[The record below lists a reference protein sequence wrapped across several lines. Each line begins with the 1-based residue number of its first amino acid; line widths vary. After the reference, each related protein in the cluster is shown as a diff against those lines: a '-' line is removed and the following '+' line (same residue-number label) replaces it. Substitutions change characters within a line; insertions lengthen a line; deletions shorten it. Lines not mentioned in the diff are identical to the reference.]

1 MNWTWNIPR
10 RLCAHLCGPLH
21 GQENQ
26 AQIIK
31 WKVCGGKTKKITQ
44 RFKKQLKS
52 KIRFGL
58 PAEAKTNVQ
67 LWLI

>member
-1 MNWTWNIPR
+1 MTWTWNIPR
-10 RLCAHLCGPLH
+10 RLCAHLCGPVH
-21 GQENQ
+21 GQKNQ

-31 WKVCGGKTKKITQ
+31 WKVCGGKTKEITQ
-44 RFKKQLKS
+44 QEQLKS
-52 KIRFGL
+52 KIKFGL